1 MNALVNYFEHIP
13 SLHRSIIFF
22 SGLVV
27 FFLIEGF
34 VPLKSMNYKR
44 GQHSWLNIFFMA
56 TSIVINL
63 LLAFLFLKTSDWV
76 SANHIGLVPL
86 LHIQNLLLST
96 LVGLML
102 MDLVGAWLV
111 HFTEH
116 KIKWMWRFHLIHH
129 TDMHVDATTANRHH
143 PGESIFRF
151 AFTLLAVIITGA
163 PWWLIMLYQSLSV
176 LLSQFNHAN
185 LNLPERL
192 DKAMS
197 WFIVSPNMHKVHH
210 HYVLPY
216 TDSNYGNIFSVWDR
230 MFGTFHYLAPEKIV
244 YGIDTHMSE
253 HEHNRIGNLLKI
265 PFQDYRAP
273 TVSKFRNSNSVER
286 LA

>member
-13 SLHRSIIFF
+13 SVHRSIIFF
-22 SGLVV
+22 LGLVI

-56 TSIVINL
+56 TSILINL

-76 SANHIGLVPL
+76 SANHIGLMPL

-102 MDLVGAWLV
+102 MDLVGAWMV
-111 HFTEH
+111 HFMEH
-116 KIKWMWRFHLIHH
+116 RIKWMWRFHLVHH
-129 TDMHVDATTANRHH
+129 SDTHVDATTANRHH

-151 AFTLLAVIITGA
+151 VFTLLAVIVTGA

-185 LNLPERL
+185 LNLPERI

-230 MFGTFHYLAPEKIV
+230 VFGTFMYMKPQDIV
-244 YGIDTHMSE
+244 YGIDTHMSD
-253 HEHNRIGNLLKI
+253 HEHNRIVNLLKI

-273 TVSKFRNSNSVER
+273 TVAK
-286 LA
+286 